1 MLLHMRTSIDLSDA
15 LLERA
20 RRLAK
25 RRGLTLKALVEEGLR
40 RVIADSQTKP
50 HFELRDVT
58 FGEGGLVDGLSEGD
72 WEQLREL
79 TYEGRGS

>member
-1 MLLHMRTSIDLSDA
+1 MRTSIDLSDA

-40 RVIADSQTKP
+40 RVIADSQTTS

-58 FGEGGLVDGLSEGD
+58 FGEGGLVEGLSEGD
-72 WEQLREL
+72 WEQLRDL